1 MTADTATTYLP
12 ARLGAHEL
20 VLLHGHR
27 VAAVVLLASV
37 GPAGHHLPRRA
48 PDAVVDAMAA
58 FLAATDE
65 ADNRVERRSL
75 PVAGRV
81 ALRQPSVV
89 PIRRRPPVLQT
100 RARLRMTHHRPPAP
114 GTRQHPGRVAADRL
128 GYGSDPQPAA
138 RRRIRR
144 ERSRRARSAQL
155 ARHPARRAMD
165 SAGLRVAGLVVCAVT
180 AAGEL
185 GVAGPDRGV
194 LVRGPV
200 AVSVSVA
207 VTVRLDHDG
216 LGEGAVGDRPG
227 PAHGAQ

>member
-37 GPAGHHLPRRA
+37 GAAGHHLPRRA

-128 GYGSDPQPAA
+128 GYSSDPQPAA
-138 RRRIRR
+138 GFAANARAVLDLLN
-144 ERSRRARSAQL
+144 SRGIQHAALWIPRGYESPGSSSAPSPPPESS
-155 ARHPARRAMD
+155 AWPAPTAVCS
-165 SAGLRVAGLVVCAVT
+165 SAGPWPFPCPL
-180 AAGEL
+180 
-185 GVAGPDRGV
+185 P
-194 LVRGPV
+194 
-200 AVSVSVA
+200 
-207 VTVRLDHDG
+207 
-216 LGEGAVGDRPG
+216 
-227 PAHGAQ
+227 